1 MSLFDPTRNV
11 EIFNNIV
18 ADLQEFA
25 QQSLATG
32 TTNPVLDDGT
42 KFKDYALEVDE
53 DDLDGPTVLLEYG
66 GPTTT
71 LVWSDTVG
79 TVNRNSTITLT
90 RSLNNE
96 PLARRVFRDPQ
107 EVEQLTRLFLG
118 DNALA

>member
-11 EIFNNIV
+11 EIFDNIV

-25 QQSLATG
+25 KQYQTTG

-42 KFKDYALEVDE
+42 QFKDYALEVDE

-71 LVWSDTVG
+71 LVWSDSVSTID
-79 TVNRNSTITLT
+79 RNTTITLT

-96 PLARRVFRDPQ
+96 RLARRVFRDPL
-107 EVEQLTRLFLG
+107 EVEQLTKLFFG
-118 DNALA
+118 DGALA

>member
-1 MSLFDPTRNV
+1 MSLFDPTRNT

-25 QQSLATG
+25 QQHQTTG

-71 LVWSDTVG
+71 LVWSNSVG
-79 TVNRNSTITLT
+79 AVDGNTTITLT

-96 PLARRVFRDPQ
+96 QLARRVFRDSL

>member
-1 MSLFDPTRNV
+1 MSLFDPTRNA
-11 EIFNNIV
+11 EIFNNII
-18 ADLQEFA
+18 ANLQEFA
-25 QQSLATG
+25 QQARTTG

-42 KFKDYALEVDE
+42 QFKDYALEVDE

-79 TVNRNSTITLT
+79 NIGNDTTITLT

-96 PLARRVFRDPQ
+96 RLARRVFRNPQ
-107 EVEQLTRLFLG
+107 EAEQLTKLFFG
-118 DNALA
+118 DGALA

>member
-1 MSLFDPTRNV
+1 MSLFDPTRNI
-11 EIFNNIV
+11 EIFDNIV

-25 QQSLATG
+25 EQYQTTG

-42 KFKDYALEVDE
+42 QFKDYALEVDE

-71 LVWSDTVG
+71 LVWSDSVG
-79 TVNRNSTITLT
+79 TIDRNTTITLT

-96 PLARRVFRDPQ
+96 RLARRVFRNPL

-118 DNALA
+118 DGALA

>member
-25 QQSLATG
+25 QQSQATG
-32 TTNPVLDDGT
+32 TDNPVLDDGT
-42 KFKDYALEVDE
+42 KFKDYALEVDK

-71 LVWSDTVG
+71 LVWSDSVG
-79 TVNRNSTITLT
+79 TIDRNTTITLT

-96 PLARRVFRDPQ
+96 RLARRVFRNPQ

-118 DNALA
+118 DGALT